1 MMVAILVI
9 THDQVGRVLVDTAVI
24 TLGFCPL
31 ATAVLMVARNSD
43 PDVLSRNAMQMAV
56 SLDQGDGVLVLT
68 DMYGSTPSNIACRL
82 DNNRVRVVAGVNLP
96 MLIRV
101 FNYSYLS
108 LDELT
113 NKAVSGGRDGIIYCR
128 APDDPPTSSAEDGP

>member
-9 THDQVGRVLVDTAVI
+9 THDQVGRALVDTAVA

-31 ATAVLMVARNSD
+31 ATAVLIVSKNSD
-43 PDVLSRNAMQMAV
+43 PDVLSRNAVQMAA

-82 DNNRVRVVAGVNLP
+82 DSSRVRVVAGVNLP

-101 FNYSYLS
+101 FNYSYLN
-108 LDELT
+108 LNELT
-113 NKAVSGGRDGIIYCR
+113 NKAISGGRDGIISC
-128 APDDPPTSSAEDGP
+128 PSQDDFAVSSCNGDT